1 MVQLNRSRLDLLERF
16 QKMIDDYNAG
26 SMNVEEFFRQLLDFT
41 RQLQEEE
48 KRSISENLSEE
59 ELAVFD
65 ILLKQRVKL
74 TNKDEQQVKNVAKAM
89 LQTLKKEKL
98 VLDWRKKQQSR
109 AGVRL
114 CIEQMLEQ
122 LPTPPFTPKLYQEIS
137 DATYQHVY
145 EAYFGEGE
153 SIYAHVGIG
162 APPVA
167 V

>member
-1 MVQLNRSRLDLLERF
+1 
-16 QKMIDDYNAG
+16 MIDDYNAG
-26 SMNVEEFFRQLLDFT
+26 SMNVEEFFKQLLEFT
-41 RQLQEEE
+41 QQLQEED

-65 ILLKQRVKL
+65 ILLKPSLKL
-74 TNKDEQQVKNVAKAM
+74 TKKDEQQVKNVAREI

-122 LPTPPFTPKLYQEIS
+122 LPTPPFTPNLYQEIS

-145 EAYFGEGE
+145 EAYFGEGN
-153 SIYAHVGIG
+153 SIYEHVEIG
-162 APPVA
+162 A
-167 V
+167 